1 MDIYLRHSWT
11 NCWKNKKPKI
21 ALLSQR
27 QLSDEDRLKVDSI
40 RKRTTDAITTHCNK
54 IGNDVDIDNGIA
66 STGTEDSIEWTSALY
81 KTLMELGKC
90 ALPAEPDALQQQ
102 K

>member
-1 MDIYLRHSWT
+1 MIENAIISADDPSHL
-11 NCWKNKKPKI
+11 
-21 ALLSQR
+21 
-27 QLSDEDRLKVDSI
+27 
-40 RKRTTDAITTHCNK
+40 RKRMNDAITTHSNK

-66 STGTEDSIEWTSALY
+66 STITEDSIEWTSALY

-90 ALPAEPDALQQQ
+90 ALPAEPDSLRQQ